1 MDDTTGV
8 LAGTKAVAV
17 ADRKMGAGGNFDDSV
32 GDRGDCD
39 DDAEKF
45 EKDRDWGNTVGDTGQ
60 ITGGH
65 EDTRGVWDRR
75 LLLPN
80 SHVIENFG
88 LLFVNCGTGTVTGIS
103 IGVASGIGLDT
114 GVEQDNGTGTAASSG
129 RNRCLPFFH

>member
-17 ADRKMGAGGNFDDSV
+17 ADRKMGAGGIFDDSD
-32 GDRGDCD
+32 GDRGDCN

-65 EDTRGVWDRR
+65 EDTKGV
-75 LLLPN
+75 L
-80 SHVIENFG
+80 
-88 LLFVNCGTGTVTGIS
+88 TVG
-103 IGVASGIGLDT
+103 
-114 GVEQDNGTGTAASSG
+114 
-129 RNRCLPFFH
+129 